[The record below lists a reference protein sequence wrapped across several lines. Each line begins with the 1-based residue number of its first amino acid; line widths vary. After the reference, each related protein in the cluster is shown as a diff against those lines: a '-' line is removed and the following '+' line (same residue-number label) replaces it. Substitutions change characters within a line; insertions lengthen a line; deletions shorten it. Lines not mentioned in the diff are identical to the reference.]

1 VGSKP
6 KRRVRHHVNPLSFR
20 RDVTIPTWSEVFP
33 HPERPLE
40 VDVGCMHGT
49 FMLERA
55 RRVPEHNFVG
65 LEIRKPLVDE
75 VRGRIERDEQTNAH
89 VVLCNANTSFSELF
103 PPQSVHRVY
112 VHFPDPWFK
121 ARHHKRRLVKPE
133 FLDAVA
139 SRLTPDGELQ
149 FATDYQEYAGE
160 VLDLVEGHPRYV
172 NRFGPRQPAVPDPE
186 RVLTNREAW
195 HLSLGD
201 PVYRYHWG
209 LAPA

>member
-1 VGSKP
+1 MAQKP

-20 RDVTIPTWSEVFP
+20 RPVELPDWSTAFAN
-33 HPERPLE
+33 PELPLE

-65 LEIRKPLVDE
+65 LEIRVPLVEE
-75 VRGRIERDEQTNAH
+75 VRQRIERDALPNAR
-89 VVLCNANTSFSELF
+89 VVLCNANTSFTDLF
-103 PPQSVHRVY
+103 APQSVHRVY

-121 ARHHKRRLVKPE
+121 AKHHKRRLVKPE

-149 FATDYQEYAGE
+149 FATDYKDYAEE
-160 VLDLVEGHPRYV
+160 VLDLVEAHPRYT
-172 NRFGPRQPAVPDPE
+172 NRFGPRAPAQPDPE

-209 LAPA
+209 LAPG

>member
-1 VGSKP
+1 VASRP
-6 KRRVRHHVNPLSFR
+6 KKRVRHHVNPLSFR
-20 RDVTIPTWSEVFP
+20 RPVEIPDWTQVFA

-65 LEIRKPLVDE
+65 LEIRVPLVEE
-75 VRGRIERDEQTNAH
+75 VRGRIERDELANAH

-103 PPQSVHRVY
+103 APESVQRVY

-121 ARHHKRRLVKPE
+121 TKHHKRRLVKPE

-149 FATDYQEYAGE
+149 FATDYRDYAEE
-160 VLDLVEGHPRYV
+160 VLDLVEAHPRYV
-172 NRFGPRQPAVPDPE
+172 NRFGPRQPAQPDPE
-186 RVLTNREAW
+186 RVQTNREAW
-195 HLSLGD
+195 HLSQGD

-209 LAPA
+209 LAEG